1 MSSPK
6 PNIARRRQEKKRKRH
21 ERLKRK
27 QSQRPFD
34 TQTVMVVSREP
45 EARTGSFGDHTA
57 LVEVPGLEKM
67 SDVLENFVDP
77 YIDMV
82 TDARSFRSLLNLG
95 VAAWN
100 AALLPVDRRMALID
114 DALSAR
120 KVSGAEQEFIQAI
133 IQNLIVRK
141 LAHFSAN
148 RRAIL
153 GFDLK
158 DTGDGYYLRVVS
170 SVPKAVSF
178 VGT

>member
-1 MSSPK
+1 MPSPR
-6 PNIARRRQEKKRKRH
+6 PNIARRRQEKKRKRQ

-27 QSQRPFD
+27 QAQHPFGAP
-34 TQTVMVVSREP
+34 TAMVESREP
-45 EARTGSFGDHTA
+45 EARAGSFGARTT
-57 LVEVPGLEKM
+57 LVELPGIEKM

-77 YIDMV
+77 YIDMA
-82 TDARSFRSLLNLG
+82 TDARSFRSLLALG

-100 AALLPVDRRMALID
+100 AALLAVDRRMAVID
-114 DALSAR
+114 DALRNR
-120 KVSGAEQEFIQAI
+120 KESGANQDFVRAI
-133 IQNLIVRK
+133 IQNLIDRK

-170 SVPKAVSF
+170 SLPKPPAS
-178 VGT
+178 